1 MAFELKDLSGSIYEN
16 DRKQKATHPDKTG
29 KCMIN
34 GEIYYISGWIKKP
47 EGKKPYIS
55 LAFTK
60 AEQKPINE
68 QPNQQDQQELPF

>member
-1 MAFELKDLSGSIYEN
+1 MAFELKNLCGSIYEN

-34 GEIYYISGWIKKP
+34 GEIYYISGWIRKP

-60 AEQKPINE
+60 AEQ
-68 QPNQQDQQELPF
+68 QPQKEQQDDSNLPF